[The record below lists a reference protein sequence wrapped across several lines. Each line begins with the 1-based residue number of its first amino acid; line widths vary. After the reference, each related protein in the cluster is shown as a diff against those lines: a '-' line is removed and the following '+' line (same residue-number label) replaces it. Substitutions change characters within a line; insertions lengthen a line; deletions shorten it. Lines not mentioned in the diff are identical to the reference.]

1 MNILKE
7 VIEVTYSDIVIQSL
21 LCVTVGLILA
31 MVIEEF
37 KKQDM
42 KEVFIKIKYKL
53 KKLSLTGREMF
64 IEDLLNFIKNY

>member
-1 MNILKE
+1 
-7 VIEVTYSDIVIQSL
+7 
-21 LCVTVGLILA
+21 
-31 MVIEEF
+31 
-37 KKQDM
+37 M

>member
-1 MNILKE
+1 MIFFLYLSKLNLKDMSILKE

-37 KKQDM
+37 KK
-42 KEVFIKIKYKL
+42 
-53 KKLSLTGREMF
+53 
-64 IEDLLNFIKNY
+64 

>member
-7 VIEVTYSDIVIQSL
+7 VIEVTYAEIVIQSL

-37 KKQDM
+37 KKQR
-42 KEVFIKIKYKL
+42 Y
-53 KKLSLTGREMF
+53 G
-64 IEDLLNFIKNY
+64 KNEKRL